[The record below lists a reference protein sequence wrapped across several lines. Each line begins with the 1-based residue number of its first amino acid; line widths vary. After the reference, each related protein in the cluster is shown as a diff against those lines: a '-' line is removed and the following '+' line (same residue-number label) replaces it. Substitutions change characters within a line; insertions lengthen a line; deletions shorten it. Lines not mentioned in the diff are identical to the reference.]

1 MNDVSYIFYS
11 LKSRLLNSFLSVF
24 LTAVGVSIA
33 LIVTQFGN
41 HIQERISKDGEGIDI
56 VVGAKGSPLQLILSS
71 IYHIDIPTGNISY
84 EKLKKFTNH
93 PQVKTSIPLAL
104 GDNWKGYRIVG
115 TSYDYISHYNVKFDK
130 GKTWD
135 TEFEV
140 VVGSDVDLELGDE
153 IVGSHGLLEGGTIHQ
168 DEKYKVV
175 GVLKQS
181 NTVLDRLILTSIE
194 SVLMIHGYNETGDAD
209 HHNLDHK
216 KKVYNVDGESEYH
229 HAESEENHDIHHDH
243 GKEKNFTKESDKK
256 ITALLIITKSPVA
269 NMNLPR
275 LINKENSLQAAN
287 PAIEITRL
295 TSMLGLGSKSFAFLS
310 FILIVMASL
319 SIFSGLAATLDN
331 RMGDLAILR
340 AVGYSKIRIF
350 KIICL
355 EGTTIVIFGILSGI
369 LMGMITFSLF
379 IDTIFAINQ
388 SGLTFR
394 FNYDFFLIILAVFT
408 SGLLASIIPAYTA
421 SKISVAIQLS
431 KNV

>member
-1 MNDVSYIFYS
+1 MNDIKFIFYS
-11 LKSRLLNSFLSVF
+11 LKSRSLNSFLSIF
-24 LTAVGVSIA
+24 LTAFGVSIA
-33 LIVTQFGN
+33 LIVNQFGS

-84 EKLKKFTNH
+84 ETVKRFTNN

-104 GDNWKGYRIVG
+104 GDNWRGYRIVG
-115 TSYDYISHYNVKFDK
+115 TTHDYINHYNAKFDK

-135 TEFEV
+135 NEFEV
-140 VVGSDVDLELGDE
+140 VVGSAVDLELGDE
-153 IVGSHGLLEGGTIHQ
+153 IVGSHGLLEGGIVHQ

-194 SVLMIHGYNETGDAD
+194 SVLMIHGHNETEVE
-209 HHNLDHK
+209 NHK
-216 KKVYNVDGESEYH
+216 IEKVNDNSMSEESDNH
-229 HAESEENHDIHHDH
+229 HAESEKNHNDHHDH
-243 GKEKNFTKESDKK
+243 GKESNFTKVLDMK

-295 TSMLGLGSKSFAFLS
+295 TSMLGLGSKSFAILS

-340 AVGYSKIRIF
+340 AVGYSKKRIF

-355 EGTTIVIFGILSGI
+355 EGTSIVIFGILSGI
-369 LMGMITFSLF
+369 LMGMIIFSLF
-379 IDTIFAINQ
+379 IESILTINQ

-394 FNYDFFLIILAVFT
+394 FNYDFFLIISAVFI
-408 SGLLASIIPAYTA
+408 SGLLASILPAYIA

-431 KNV
+431 KNI